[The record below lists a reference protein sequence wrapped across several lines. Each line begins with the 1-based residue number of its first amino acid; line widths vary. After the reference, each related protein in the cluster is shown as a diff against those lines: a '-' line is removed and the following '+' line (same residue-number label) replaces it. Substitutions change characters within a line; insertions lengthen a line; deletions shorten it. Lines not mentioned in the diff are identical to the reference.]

1 MKNGTSVLQL
11 VIQYLNQKQNLMNQR
26 NGLDLDLTL
35 ILKNEKET

>member
-11 VIQYLNQKQNLMNQR
+11 VTQYLNQKQNLMNQR